1 MFLRALSP
9 FLYEWL
15 NANKILKKTEY
26 IVFKGRSKCFGD
38 IEVVLGG
45 QKLNRSQNLK
55 YLGVLINEHL
65 NWKARISTLCSK
77 PMEPCRKFTIM
88 PLQTFFST
96 TIILYPVR
104 TWGIPVSYGFKL
116 KTPILIVFLSYRNV
130 LFISC
135 SFPLQVKGMKFS
147 SKSFFFDILKLSLFL
162 IL

>member
-1 MFLRALSP
+1 MVPSYLSSRSQFVSVANSILDLKPVHGVPQGSVPFSLRMAKCQQNT
-9 FLYEWL
+9 E
-15 NANKILKKTEY
+15 KTEY

-104 TWGIPVSYGFKL
+104 T
-116 KTPILIVFLSYRNV
+116 
-130 LFISC
+130 
-135 SFPLQVKGMKFS
+135 
-147 SKSFFFDILKLSLFL
+147 
-162 IL
+162 